1 MDADLPG
8 AAAAAAAAPA
18 GPAPAAPPSPAPAEE
33 EEEDVVAGAEKEIAG
48 GDDKMKRK
56 RRRSAVEWWND
67 LVQATRYEET
77 AADGVVTIRHTLDVS
92 DAAFGEF
99 NANKTGGGDN
109 YLYLSKKN
117 LGR

>member
-77 AADGVVTIRHTLDVS
+77 AADGVVTSPHAGRLRRRVWRVQC
-92 DAAFGEF
+92 
-99 NANKTGGGDN
+99 GGGAITICIS
-109 YLYLSKKN
+109 LKKP
-117 LGR
+117 GEDS